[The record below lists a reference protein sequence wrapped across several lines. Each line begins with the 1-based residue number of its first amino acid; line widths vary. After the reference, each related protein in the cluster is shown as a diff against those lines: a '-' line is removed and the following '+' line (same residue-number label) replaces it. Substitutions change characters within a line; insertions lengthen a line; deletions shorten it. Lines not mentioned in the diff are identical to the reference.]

1 MKQFIGRQKEV
12 EILRKS
18 VRDKVKG
25 IMVYGQRQV
34 GKTTLIDEAFSSDD
48 FILVK
53 HECVKGSYAYN
64 MELLALT
71 VSNIANI
78 SYAKNSRDI
87 FELLTIME
95 TSGINKPIVVV
106 LDEYQYLRETKE
118 KGVIDSY
125 MQRFIDSIKG
135 NITLV
140 LCGSYITVMQELLEY
155 GNPLFNRLK
164 TVVKLTTFDYSDSA
178 LFYPNLSIRDKI
190 AFYAVF
196 GGYPF
201 ILDRVDAALSL
212 EENIKNLL
220 LAPYSNIRITVEN
233 VLLQEVGKTG
243 MPYEVL
249 SKIGNSK
256 IRYKE
261 LQDLMAGDVTG
272 TLDRILKRLIDM
284 GIIKKV
290 TPINRRDD
298 KRKTFYEIKDNLLR
312 FYFTYIYQMRTI
324 PTRLNP
330 DVLYDRLINP
340 SINTWISKRFE
351 VLVREYFERIG
362 DITIE
367 TIGSYWYDDPISK
380 KSGEFDCAIKRNGN
394 YSLYEVKYLVSP
406 MSFNLYKEEKIKME
420 NAKYIDV
427 ASIGFVSSSG
437 FAFTLPDTDEF
448 ITGEMLY
455 F

>member
-1 MKQFIGRQKEV
+1 
-12 EILRKS
+12 
-18 VRDKVKG
+18 
-25 IMVYGQRQV
+25 MVYGQRQV

-155 GNPLFNRLK
+155 GNPLFSRLK
-164 TVVKLTTFDYSDSA
+164 TVVKLTTFDYLDSA

-212 EENIKNLL
+212 EENIKNHL
-220 LAPYSNIRITVEN
+220 LAPYGIFLSLYFTLEMMQSSLIADLATISISTLQRYNIKIINIKILNIINRIKY
-233 VLLQEVGKTG
+233 LLDLQERAFEET
-243 MPYEVL
+243 
-249 SKIGNSK
+249 
-256 IRYKE
+256 
-261 LQDLMAGDVTG
+261 LQL
-272 TLDRILKRLIDM
+272 
-284 GIIKKV
+284 
-290 TPINRRDD
+290 
-298 KRKTFYEIKDNLLR
+298 
-312 FYFTYIYQMRTI
+312 
-324 PTRLNP
+324 
-330 DVLYDRLINP
+330 
-340 SINTWISKRFE
+340 
-351 VLVREYFERIG
+351 
-362 DITIE
+362 
-367 TIGSYWYDDPISK
+367 
-380 KSGEFDCAIKRNGN
+380 
-394 YSLYEVKYLVSP
+394 
-406 MSFNLYKEEKIKME
+406 
-420 NAKYIDV
+420 
-427 ASIGFVSSSG
+427 
-437 FAFTLPDTDEF
+437 
-448 ITGEMLY
+448 
-455 F
+455 